1 MEVIKNTVEIVE
13 KPVIKIVEKD
23 KIIEKEV
30 TKYLDVEVIVEK
42 PVTKI

>member
-1 MEVIKNTVEIVE
+1 MEVIKKTIEIIE

-23 KIIEKEV
+23 VIVEKEI